1 LWATASYSGGTPKVD
16 QGGQFFKKFSKV
28 CKMIMSNYNSSAS
41 GELSQMWCNHNK
53 QTKPF
58 DTNSEKRKKKT
69 KKIPSKRCF
78 HIVDIPVLAILTACM
93 RTALQ

>member
-1 LWATASYSGGTPKVD
+1 MYSGGTPKVD

-58 DTNSEKRKKKT
+58 DTNSGKRKKKKRKQ
-69 KKIPSKRCF
+69 KKFRAKGVF
-78 HIVDIPVLAILTACM
+78 ILLIFLC
-93 RTALQ
+93 LQS